1 VDVEDAFRSANDRIA
16 EQASAL
22 GFAGPI
28 PFLCECDDPTC
39 FAIVRRDAAEY
50 AASRTSGTPIVLPVH
65 PVHAE
70 PAGGLGGRD
79 CGS

>member
-1 VDVEDAFRSANDRIA
+1 VDVEGAFRSANDRIA
-16 EQASAL
+16 EQARVL

-39 FAIVRRDAAEY
+39 VAIVRRVAAEY
-50 AASRTSGTPIVLPVH
+50 AASRASGTPIVLPVH

-70 PAGGLGGRD
+70 PSGGLGGRD
-79 CGS
+79 SGS